1 MASLRNVCKMAASRG
16 GGRKMA
22 ASRRSSSATPKMASS
37 CRVVERADGNGKA
50 PARCSPPGLPEV
62 VAGVTR
68 SHNCGNTIFST
79 SSWAAT
85 CRHPSSASTRAD
97 GPTEAATSRTPGP
110 PLVPAS
116 LSSSIVGSATAGG
129 RSSSED
135 AAEDGA
141 GTFFLLSCFDM
152 PFYF

>member
-1 MASLRNVCKMAASRG
+1 MASLRNVCKMAASRD

-22 ASRRSSSATPKMASS
+22 ASRRTSATPKLASS
-37 CRVVERADGNGKA
+37 CRVVKRADGDGKG
-50 PARCSPPGLPEV
+50 PARCFPPGLPEI

-68 SHNCGNTIFST
+68 SHNCANTVFSA

-85 CRHPSSASTRAD
+85 CRHPSSASTRAN
-97 GPTEAATSRTPGP
+97 GPTEAATSCTPGP
-110 PLVPAS
+110 PLVQVS
-116 LSSSIVGSATAGG
+116 LSPSIVGSATAGG

-152 PFYF
+152 PFHF